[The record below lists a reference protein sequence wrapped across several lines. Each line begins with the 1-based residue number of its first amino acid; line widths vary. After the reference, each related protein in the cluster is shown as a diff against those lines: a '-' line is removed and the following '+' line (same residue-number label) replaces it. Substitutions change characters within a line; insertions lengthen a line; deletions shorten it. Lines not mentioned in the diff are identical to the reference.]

1 MAMVDHLVNIRGTDA
16 LSVCA
21 TDLPEADGVE
31 SGGGFWG
38 KKTETAKE
46 LIELLQVV
54 ENMLQTYMHVAC
66 ACFFEH
72 VFNDVVFDYIEYVIC
87 NLAFQCHVEALQ
99 KER

>member
-1 MAMVDHLVNIRGTDA
+1 M
-16 LSVCA
+16 
-21 TDLPEADGVE
+21 
-31 SGGGFWG
+31 
-38 KKTETAKE
+38 
-46 LIELLQVV
+46 LQVV